1 MRLRAGCVVAAL
13 VAGSAPARGDDAD
26 ELRAAAAAVAAVAAA
41 PLASARAPVFPS
53 QDGVGVMVDGDAP
66 APLASAF
73 GEALV
78 EALRGG
84 ASRASLLPAT
94 ADDALPAAARAAG
107 LQRVLRV
114 SLSPEVTGL
123 TASASTRRVRA
134 GAWEGFLSDPPEPA
148 ATPAE
153 AVPLALSASLRAR
166 FGLPTRPPWP
176 ASGVVRHRTIPTPFR
191 SVVALAMGRV
201 DGALALA
208 LASVDT
214 LRVAR
219 LEARTLSFLPNAWP
233 LSALGGVAS
242 PPRQPL
248 GSMTW
253 DAQGIRLRTSAQ
265 AHAGLVAAEG
275 EGLARAIRVDGDAWP
290 GADGASGVDVVT
302 ARMLRPRDPAM
313 RAAFPAAR
321 GDARV
326 DCDGAGAC
334 VVRVGAEV
342 RGTLRDVAPPALIDD
357 LDGDGSPEVLLAT
370 ASPPDAPDRVRVFS
384 VREGGI
390 QERAS
395 IPAPGPVLALSSG
408 ETPEGRA
415 LVIAARDLA
424 RGTVTLLL
432 VP

>member
-1 MRLRAGCVVAAL
+1 MRVRAGCVVAAL
-13 VAGSAPARGDDAD
+13 LAGSAPARGDDAD

-53 QDGVGVMVDGDAP
+53 QDGVGVLVEGDAP
-66 APLASAF
+66 AALATAF

-78 EALRGG
+78 EALRGD
-84 ASRASLLPAT
+84 ASRVSRLPAS
-94 ADDALPAAARAAG
+94 DALPAAARAAG

-123 TASASTRRVRA
+123 TASASTLRVRA
-134 GAWEGFLSDPPEPA
+134 GAWESFLSELPEA
-148 ATPAE
+148 AETPAE
-153 AVPLALSASLRAR
+153 NVPLALSASLRAR

-208 LASVDT
+208 LASTDT

-233 LSALGGVAS
+233 LAALDSVAS

-265 AHAGLVAAEG
+265 SHAGLVAAEG
-275 EGLARAIRVDGDAWP
+275 EGLSRAIRADGEAWP
-290 GADGASGVDVVT
+290 CADGSTGVDAVT

-370 ASPPDAPDRVRVFS
+370 ASQPDATDRVRVFS

-395 IPAPGPVLALSSG
+395 IPAPGPVLALSTG

>member
-1 MRLRAGCVVAAL
+1 MRVRAGCVVAAL
-13 VAGSAPARGDDAD
+13 LVGSAPARGDDAD
-26 ELRAAAAAVAAVAAA
+26 ELRAAAAAVAARAAA
-41 PLASARAPVFPS
+41 PLSSARAAVFPS
-53 QDGVGVMVDGDAP
+53 QDGVGVAVDGDAP
-66 APLASAF
+66 AALATAF

-78 EALRGG
+78 EALRGD
-84 ASRASLLPAT
+84 ASRVSRLPAS
-94 ADDALPAAARAAG
+94 DALPAAARAAG

-114 SLSPEVTGL
+114 SLSPEATGL
-123 TASASTRRVRA
+123 TASTSTRRVRA
-134 GAWEGFLSDPPEPA
+134 GAWESFLSELPEA
-148 ATPAE
+148 AETPAE
-153 AVPLALSASLRAR
+153 TVPLALSASLRAR

-191 SVVALAMGRV
+191 GVVALAVGRV

-208 LASVDT
+208 LASTDT

-233 LSALGGVAS
+233 LGALGSVAS

-265 AHAGLVAAEG
+265 SHAGLVAAEG
-275 EGLARAIRVDGDAWP
+275 EGLSRAIRADGEAWP
-290 GADGASGVDVVT
+290 GGASGVDAVT

-313 RAAFPAAR
+313 RAAFPAVR

-370 ASPPDAPDRVRVFS
+370 ASQPDAADRVRVFS